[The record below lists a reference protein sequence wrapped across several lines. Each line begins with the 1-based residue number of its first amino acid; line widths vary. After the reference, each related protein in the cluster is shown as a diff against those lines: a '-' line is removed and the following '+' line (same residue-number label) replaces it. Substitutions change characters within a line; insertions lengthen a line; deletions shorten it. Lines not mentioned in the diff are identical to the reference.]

1 MTRQARVIQGT
12 AKEIKAALEQIPDDE
27 VVRLMVGRPSL
38 SLIARRLQTE
48 AATNEMTDILHNELI
63 ASLKKINWVQSQE
76 LERVAPKLLKQPKS

>member
-48 AATNEMTDILHNELI
+48 AATNKMTNAIHDELI
-63 ASLKKINWVQSQE
+63 ASLKE
-76 LERVAPKLLKQPKS
+76 DE

>member
-48 AATNEMTDILHNELI
+48 SATNGMTDVLHDELM
-63 ASLKKINWVQSQE
+63 ASLKE
-76 LERVAPKLLKQPKS
+76 DE